1 MATQTEVGIP
11 DFVLLDEITIEK
23 FMANLHTRF
32 SAGKIYTYIGEVC
45 VSVNPY
51 RAMNIYTPEQIS
63 QYKGRELFENPPHI
77 FAIADS
83 AHREMKQQ
91 GRDTCIVISGE
102 SGSGKTEASKII
114 MKYIAAVTNVGGR
127 QEVERVKNVLLQS
140 NSILEAFGNAKTNRN
155 DNSSRFGKYM
165 DINFDFK
172 GDPVGGHI
180 NKYLLEKSRVILQQG
195 GERNFHSFYQVST
208 PYRGSNPDLPNKY
221 LLEKSRVIL
230 QQGGERNFHSF
241 YQLLSAASDSEAKSL
256 SLTRDPEAYFYTRQG
271 NSSKVEAISDRS
283 DYKATAA
290 AFKTLG
296 FTAQE
301 TETLWRVVAAVLHL
315 GNVEFKTQD
324 DATRPANPPV
334 VGTVAALLKVTPE
347 ELSQALSER
356 VIAARGE
363 VMQKT
368 HTVSEAEYGR
378 DALAKAVYDRLFT
391 WIVDKINQVLGLES
405 GKKTYMGT
413 VIGVLD
419 IYGFEIF
426 DANSFEQFCINYCN
440 EKLQQLFI
448 ELVLKQEQEE
458 YQREGIEW
466 RNIEYF
472 NNQIICDLVE
482 EPHKG
487 MLAIVDEAC
496 LNVGKVT
503 DELLLE
509 AMDKKLSHH
518 EHYTSRQLKPL
529 DKLLKHKVEF
539 RIRHYA
545 GDVVYN
551 IYGFLDKNKDTLFQD
566 FKRLLYHSS
575 DKLISNM
582 WPEGA
587 MDITKTTKRPQ
598 TAGSLFRSS
607 MIALVKTLTSKEPF
621 YVRCIKPNEVKSPI
635 VFDAERVQHQ
645 VCYLGLVEN
654 VRVRR
659 AGFAH
664 RQRYDRFLKRY
675 KMISQFT
682 WPNFRAGSDKDGT
695 RVLIDE
701 KGFSHDVKYGLTKI
715 FIRSPVTLAKL
726 EEARTQMIP
735 GIVTLLQKLWRG
747 TMCRVRYRKMKA
759 ALKIMAFYRQCKIR
773 RYINQLELQFRDAKR
788 LQDYGKSLKW
798 PAPPLAVRPA
808 VPLLRKLFNSWRA
821 YMILRAVPRNE
832 WPQLKLKILAASS
845 LNGKR
850 ATWGQS
856 RKWLGDYLSRPE
868 ENGNSSLFVS
878 SINNLRNTD
887 HIKKTKSANLDRP
900 CYLSFQVL
908 FSSYIRK
915 TNRFNKAAD
924 RVLLVTDS
932 AIYKMDATKFK
943 PMRKGSPIQEVTG
956 LSVSPGRDQLLV
968 IHSSKG
974 NDLVVSLVTAH
985 NEDRVGELVAVLSS
999 LYSRLRDTDLAVTV
1013 ASRFQCMLGNK
1024 SRPLRVEVSQDVQ
1037 EPNFKKEGDTILY
1050 VLPPSFAVSEQ
1061 NGQQTRIPIRA

>member
-1 MATQTEVGIP
+1 MRLDLFPPKRAGSTWSRLFAQEQLVDHELGRMNLEGVYLHLHGEIVKNHPLFTQPGSNPNLPVICSLVCCESNGLDHVAPKDSTINNTAPRGTIIQPYESETLTYSFRNELNAALPPWSMSRAMRVSGIMATQTEVGIP

-23 FMANLHTRF
+23 FMANLHTRSITLRFPHNEHEEETQEIASVRKGNREKRLKEDKEKERAKEETLRVENDEKKKKF

-51 RAMNIYTPEQIS
+51 RAMNIYTPEQIF
-63 QYKGRELFENPPHI
+63 QYKVATLNWHVSGEPNIKYSRGFDFMSLFLTLTPLNGSHSLSPGRELFENPPHI

-127 QEVERVKNVLLQS
+127 QEVE
-140 NSILEAFGNAKTNRN
+140 
-155 DNSSRFGKYM
+155 SRIPSWKRSVTPRPTYM

-180 NKYLLEKSRVILQQG
+180 NKYLLEKSRVILQQA
-195 GERNFHSFYQVST
+195 
-208 PYRGSNPDLPNKY
+208 
-221 LLEKSRVIL
+221 
-230 QQGGERNFHSF
+230 GERNFHSF

-296 FTAQE
+296 FTAEE
-301 TETLWRVVAAVLHL
+301 TETLWRVVAAILHL

-324 DATRPANPPV
+324 DATRPANTPV

-378 DALAKAVYDRLFT
+378 DALSKAVYDRLFT
-391 WIVDKINQVLGLES
+391 WIVDKINQVLGLDT

-582 WPEGA
+582 WPEGS

-747 TMCRVRYRKMKA
+747 TMCRIRYRKMKA
-759 ALKIMAFYRQCKIR
+759 ALKIMAFYRHCKIR

-788 LQDYGKSLKW
+788 LRDYGKSLKW
-798 PAPPLAVRPA
+798 PAPPLAVRSA

-832 WPQLKLKILAASS
+832 WPQLKLKV
-845 LNGKR
+845 GQ
-850 ATWGQS
+850 TFWG
-856 RKWLGDYLSRPE
+856 P
-868 ENGNSSLFVS
+868 
-878 SINNLRNTD
+878 
-887 HIKKTKSANLDRP
+887 
-900 CYLSFQVL
+900 
-908 FSSYIRK
+908 
-915 TNRFNKAAD
+915 
-924 RVLLVTDS
+924 
-932 AIYKMDATKFK
+932 
-943 PMRKGSPIQEVTG
+943 
-956 LSVSPGRDQLLV
+956 
-968 IHSSKG
+968 
-974 NDLVVSLVTAH
+974 
-985 NEDRVGELVAVLSS
+985 
-999 LYSRLRDTDLAVTV
+999 
-1013 ASRFQCMLGNK
+1013 
-1024 SRPLRVEVSQDVQ
+1024 
-1037 EPNFKKEGDTILY
+1037 
-1050 VLPPSFAVSEQ
+1050 
-1061 NGQQTRIPIRA
+1061 